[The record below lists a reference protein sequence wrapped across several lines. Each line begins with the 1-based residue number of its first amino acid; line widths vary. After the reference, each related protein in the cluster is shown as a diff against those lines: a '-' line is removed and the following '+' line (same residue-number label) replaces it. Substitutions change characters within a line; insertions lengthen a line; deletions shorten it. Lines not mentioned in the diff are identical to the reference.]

1 MNRNK
6 ERLKKAAIRIQE
18 WYPLMLLLLM
28 IYTLG
33 AYSGNKSSAFLSE
46 YNLSNLLQATLPL
59 AIVAMA
65 QVNAMLVG
73 YLDISVGAV
82 MSFSIVAASFIIT
95 NDATPQAVMIGAG
108 LILLGGVLVGLLNA
122 LLVRWVK
129 LPSIIATL
137 ATLSILEGVALVL
150 RPVASGSINS
160 SLLAALRTKVGM
172 VPVAFIVVLVVAIL
186 WDIWLRRSAGG
197 LRVRATGHDV
207 RSGRRLGIRTKW
219 VQVRGLVL
227 SGLLAAVASFF
238 LAVQVGVGDSRAGS
252 TFALTSIAAAGL
264 GGTSLAGGVGHFTGA
279 LAVSLFLALISN
291 MFSLRIITSSWLND
305 PIVMGGL
312 TIIGLVLYQ
321 VHDLRMLIKEN
332 WKKLRRVFTAR
343 RERNKDYALANVF
356 VEPPATVESGLQ
368 PGQQMLLKGGTVISL
383 DPKIGTLLIGDVL
396 IEGSKI
402 VQVGENIQ
410 ANGTTQV
417 VNAKG
422 MIVMPGFVDTHRHIW
437 EGLLRNIG
445 TDVPLEGR
453 SSYITFVLGRLGRA
467 YRPQDAYA
475 GNIVSAFGAIDA
487 GITTLLDWSHIQAS
501 PEHTDAVVQA
511 LRDSNMRGVFAYG
524 FPWWGKYEPKQPG
537 WFVRAARAHFTSK
550 DQLLTYALA
559 AAGPEFTDFEI
570 TRSHW
575 NMARSVDARI
585 TTHVGVGTFG
595 QRRKVEEFGRKG
607 PELMGPD
614 TTYIHCTTLN
624 DTEIQMIVDS
634 GGSVSLAAPV
644 EMMMGHGM
652 PPTQKFLDRGLK
664 PSLSV
669 DVETN
674 VPGDMFTQMRSVI
687 SLQHSLL
694 HERRLAGEDVK
705 SNLITDQEVLEY
717 ATIEGAR
724 ANGLDHKI
732 GTLTPGKDADILM
745 LTTNK
750 INVTPINDPA
760 AAVVWG
766 MDTSNVDTVM
776 VAGKI
781 LKRGGQLV
789 NVDLNAVKNMVYDA
803 RDYVLRRSRFKL
815 PAI

>member
-6 ERLKKAAIRIQE
+6 ERLKKAAIRIKE

-28 IYTLG
+28 IYTL
-33 AYSGNKSSAFLSE
+33 ASYSGRQSSAFLSE

-82 MSFSIVAASFIIT
+82 MSFSIVAASFIAS
-95 NDATPQAVMIGAG
+95 NDASPQSVAIAAG
-108 LILLGGVLVGLLNA
+108 LILLGGILVGLFNA

-137 ATLSILEGVALVL
+137 ATLSILEGVALIL
-150 RPVASGSINS
+150 RPVASGTINQAG
-160 SLLAALRTKVGM
+160 LALLRTKAGW
-172 VPVAFIVVLVVAIL
+172 VPVAFIVALLVAIL

-197 LRVRATGHDV
+197 LRVRATGNDV
-207 RSGRRLGIRTKW
+207 RAGRRLGIRTKW
-219 VQVRGLVL
+219 VQVRALML
-227 SGLLAAVASFF
+227 SGFMAALASFF
-238 LAVQVGVGDSRAGS
+238 LAVQVGVGDARAGS
-252 TFALTSIAAAGL
+252 SFALTSIAAAAL

-305 PIVMGGL
+305 PIVMGLL

-321 VHDLRMLIKEN
+321 VHDLRMLVKEN
-332 WKKLRRVFTAR
+332 WKKLRRLVTATR
-343 RERNKDYALANVF
+343 VRKKDYAVANVF
-356 VEPPATVESGLQ
+356 VSPPDAYADGAGKQ
-368 PGQQMLLKGGTVISL
+368 ILLKGGTVLSL
-383 DPKIGTLLIGDVL
+383 DPQIGTLPVGDVL
-396 IEGSKI
+396 IEGNKI
-402 VQVGENIQ
+402 VQVGKDIQ
-410 ANGTTQV
+410 PGAGTEV
-417 VNAKG
+417 IDAAR

-487 GITTLLDWSHIQAS
+487 GVTTLLDWSHIQAS

-511 LRDSNMRGVFAYG
+511 LNDSKLRAVFAYG

-674 VPGDMFTQMRSVI
+674 VPGDMFTQMRSLI
-687 SLQHSLL
+687 SLQHNLI
-694 HERRLAGEDVK
+694 HERRLAGESRVPE
-705 SNLITDQEVLEY
+705 LITEQDVLEY

-724 ANGLDHKI
+724 ANGLDHKV
-732 GTLTPGKDADILM
+732 GTLTPGKEADIL
-745 LTTNK
+745 LLRTDRINTSPITN
-750 INVTPINDPA
+750 PA
-760 AAVVWG
+760 ATVVWG
-766 MDTSNVDTVM
+766 MDTSNVDTVII
-776 VAGKI
+776 AGRV
-781 LKRGGQLV
+781 LKRSGQLV
-789 NVDLNAVKNMVYDA
+789 NVDLSAVHAMVYDA

-815 PAI
+815 PAL

>member
-6 ERLKKAAIRIQE
+6 ERLKKAAIRIKE

-28 IYTLG
+28 IYTL
-33 AYSGNKSSAFLSE
+33 ASYSGRQSSAFLSE

-82 MSFSIVAASFIIT
+82 MSFSIVAASFIAS
-95 NDATPQAVMIGAG
+95 NDASPQSVAIAAG
-108 LILLGGVLVGLLNA
+108 LILLGGILVGLFNA

-137 ATLSILEGVALVL
+137 ATLSILEGVALIL
-150 RPVASGSINS
+150 RPVASGTINQAG
-160 SLLAALRTKVGM
+160 LALLRTKAGW
-172 VPVAFIVVLVVAIL
+172 VPVAFIVALLVAIL

-197 LRVRATGHDV
+197 LRVRATGNDV
-207 RSGRRLGIRTKW
+207 RAGRRLGIRTKW
-219 VQVRGLVL
+219 VQVRALML
-227 SGLLAAVASFF
+227 SGFMAALASFF
-238 LAVQVGVGDSRAGS
+238 LAVQVGVGDARAGS
-252 TFALTSIAAAGL
+252 SFALTSIAAAAL

-305 PIVMGGL
+305 PIVMGLL

-321 VHDLRMLIKEN
+321 VHDLRMLVKEN
-332 WKKLRRVFTAR
+332 WKKLRRLVTATR
-343 RERNKDYALANVF
+343 VRKKDYAVANVF
-356 VEPPATVESGLQ
+356 VSPPDAYADGAGKQ
-368 PGQQMLLKGGTVISL
+368 ILLKGGTVLSL
-383 DPKIGTLLIGDVL
+383 DPQIGTLPVGDVL
-396 IEGSKI
+396 IEGNKI
-402 VQVGENIQ
+402 IQVGKDIQ
-410 ANGTTQV
+410 PGAGTEVIDAAQ
-417 VNAKG
+417 

-487 GITTLLDWSHIQAS
+487 GVTTLLDWSHIQAS

-511 LRDSNMRGVFAYG
+511 LNDSKLRAVFAYG

-674 VPGDMFTQMRSVI
+674 VPGDMFTQMRSLI
-687 SLQHSLL
+687 SLQHNLI
-694 HERRLAGEDVK
+694 HERRLAGESRVPE
-705 SNLITDQEVLEY
+705 LITEQDVLEY

-724 ANGLDHKI
+724 ANGLDHKV
-732 GTLTPGKDADILM
+732 GTLTPGKEADIL
-745 LTTNK
+745 LLRTDRINTSPITN
-750 INVTPINDPA
+750 PA
-760 AAVVWG
+760 ATVVWG
-766 MDTSNVDTVM
+766 MDTSNVDTVII
-776 VAGKI
+776 AGRV
-781 LKRGGQLV
+781 LKRSGQLV
-789 NVDLNAVKNMVYDA
+789 NVDLSAVHAMVYDA

-815 PAI
+815 PAL

>member
-6 ERLKKAAIRIQE
+6 ERLKKAAIRIRE

-33 AYSGNKSSAFLSE
+33 AYSAGQSEAFLSE
-46 YNLSNLLQATLPL
+46 YNLGNLLQATLPL

-73 YLDISVGAV
+73 YLDISVGAN

-108 LILLGGVLVGLLNA
+108 LILLGGVLIGLFNA
-122 LLVRWVK
+122 VLVRWVK

-150 RPVASGSINS
+150 RPVASGGINAG
-160 SLLAALRTKVGM
+160 LLSVLRTKAGW
-172 VPVAFIVVLVVAIL
+172 VPVAMIIVVLVAIL
-186 WDIWLRRSAGG
+186 WDIWLRRSAAG
-197 LRVRATGHDV
+197 LRLRATGHDV
-207 RSGRRLGIRTKW
+207 RAARRLGTRTQFI
-219 VQVRGLVL
+219 QVRALVL

-238 LAVQVGVGDSRAGS
+238 LAVQVGVGDARAGAN
-252 TFALTSIAAAGL
+252 FALTSIAAAAL
-264 GGTSLAGGVGHFTGA
+264 GGTSLMGGVGHFTGA

-291 MFSLRIITSSWLND
+291 MFSLRIITASWIND
-305 PIVMGGL
+305 PIVMGLL

-321 VHDLRMLIKEN
+321 VDDLRILVKEN
-332 WKKLRRVFTAR
+332 WKRLRRVFTAT
-343 RERNKDYALANVF
+343 RERRNGYTVANVF
-356 VEPPATVESGLQ
+356 VSPNGSSPNGNPADQSI
-368 PGQQMLLKGGTVISL
+368 LLKGGTVMTL
-383 DPKIGTLLIGDVL
+383 DPKLGLLQKGDVL
-396 IEGSKI
+396 IEGNKI
-402 VQVGENIQ
+402 KGIAPSLQS
-410 ANGTTQV
+410 NGATQV
-417 VNAKG
+417 IDASNT
-422 MIVMPGFVDTHRHIW
+422 IVMPGFVDTHRHIW

-501 PEHTDAVVQA
+501 PEHTDAVIQA
-511 LRDSNMRGVFAYG
+511 LKDSNMRVVFAYG
-524 FPWWGKYEPKQPG
+524 FPWWGKYETKQPG
-537 WFVRAARAHFTSK
+537 WFVRAARMHFTSK

-559 AAGPEFTDFEI
+559 AAGPEFTDFEV
-570 TRSHW
+570 TRTHW

-607 PELMGPD
+607 AGLMGPD

-634 GGSVSLAAPV
+634 GGTISLAAPV

-674 VPGDMFTQMRSVI
+674 VPGDLFTQMRSVI
-687 SLQHSLL
+687 NLQHSLIND
-694 HERRLAGEDVK
+694 RRLAGESKLPD
-705 SNLITDQEVLEY
+705 LITDKDVIEY

-724 ANGLDHKI
+724 ANGLDHKV
-732 GTLTPGKDADILM
+732 GTLTPGKDADIIM
-745 LTTNK
+745 LRTDRV
-750 INVTPINDPA
+750 NVTPLNDPYG
-760 AAVVWG
+760 AVVWG
-766 MDTSNVDTVM
+766 MDTSNIDTVM
-776 VAGKI
+776 VSGKI
-781 LKRGGQLV
+781 LKKNGMLV
-789 NVDLNAVKNMVYDA
+789 NVDLSAVKNMVLDA
-803 RDYVLRRSRFKL
+803 RDHVIKRSRFRV

>member
-1 MNRNK
+1 MNRTK

-28 IYTLG
+28 IYLLG
-33 AYSGNKSSAFLSE
+33 AYSASQSDAFLSE

-73 YLDISVGAV
+73 YLDISVGAT
-82 MSFSIVAASFIIT
+82 MSISIVAASFIIT
-95 NDATPQAVMIGAG
+95 NEATPEAVAIGVG
-108 LILLGGVLVGLLNA
+108 LILLGGVLIGLFNA
-122 LLVRWVK
+122 VLVRWLK

-137 ATLSILEGVALVL
+137 ATLSVLEGVALVM
-150 RPVASGSINS
+150 RPVASGLINGD
-160 SLLAALRTKVGM
+160 LMALLRTKWGL

-186 WDIWLRRSAGG
+186 WDIWLRRSAAG
-197 LRVRATGHDV
+197 LRLRATGFDM
-207 RSGRRLGIRTKW
+207 RASRRLGVRTKFL
-219 VQVRGLVL
+219 QVRALVL

-238 LAVQVGVGDSRAGS
+238 LAVQVGVGDARAGS
-252 TFALTSIAAAGL
+252 NFALTSIAAAAL

-279 LAVSLFLALISN
+279 LVVSMFLALISN
-291 MFSLRIITSSWLND
+291 MFSLRIITASWIND
-305 PIVMGGL
+305 PIVMGAL

-332 WKKLRRVFTAR
+332 WKKLRRIFTAT
-343 RERNKDYALANVF
+343 RERRKDYAVANVF
-356 VEPPATVESGLQ
+356 VSPNGASPNGVPDA
-368 PGQQMLLKGGTVISL
+368 PILLKGGTVMTL
-383 DPKIGTLLIGDVL
+383 DPQLGLLQKGDVL
-396 IEGSKI
+396 IEGKKI
-402 VQVGENIQ
+402 KEIAPSIN
-410 ANGTTQV
+410 ANGATQV
-417 VNAKG
+417 IDASNT
-422 MIVMPGFVDTHRHIW
+422 IVMPGFVDTHRHIW

-467 YRPQDAYA
+467 YRPQDVYA

-501 PEHTDAVVQA
+501 PEHTDAVIQA
-511 LRDSNMRGVFAYG
+511 LKDSHMRVVFAYG

-537 WFVRAARAHFTSK
+537 WFVRAARMHFTSK

-559 AAGPEFTDFEI
+559 AAGPEFTEFEV
-570 TRSHW
+570 TRAHW

-585 TTHVGVGTFG
+585 TAHVGVGTFG

-624 DTEIQMIVDS
+624 DTEIGMIVDS
-634 GGSVSLAAPV
+634 GGTVSLASPV

-687 SLQHSLL
+687 TLQHQLV
-694 HERRLAGEDVK
+694 HERRLAGDSKVPE
-705 SNLITDQEVLEY
+705 LISDKEVIEY

-724 ANGLDHKI
+724 ANGLDHKT
-732 GTLTPGKDADILM
+732 GTLTPGKEADIVM
-745 LTTNK
+745 LRTDRINTT
-750 INVTPINDPA
+750 PLNDPYG
-760 AAVVWG
+760 AVVWG
-766 MDTSNVDTVM
+766 MDTGNVDTVI
-776 VAGKI
+776 VAGKV
-781 LKRGGQLV
+781 LKRSGMLV
-789 NVDLNAVKNMVYDA
+789 NVDMNAVRTMVIDA
-803 RDYVLRRSRFKL
+803 RNTVIKRARFRL

>member
-6 ERLKKAAIRIQE
+6 ERLKKAAIRIKE

-28 IYTLG
+28 IYTL
-33 AYSGNKSSAFLSE
+33 ASYSGRQSSAFLSE

-82 MSFSIVAASFIIT
+82 MSFSIVAASFIAS
-95 NDATPQAVMIGAG
+95 NDASPQSVAIAAG
-108 LILLGGVLVGLLNA
+108 LILLGGILVGLFNA

-137 ATLSILEGVALVL
+137 ATLSILEGVALIL
-150 RPVASGSINS
+150 RPVASGTINQAG
-160 SLLAALRTKVGM
+160 LALLRTKAGW
-172 VPVAFIVVLVVAIL
+172 VPVAFIVALLVAIL

-197 LRVRATGHDV
+197 LRVRATGNDV
-207 RSGRRLGIRTKW
+207 RAGRRLGIRTKW
-219 VQVRGLVL
+219 VQVRALML
-227 SGLLAAVASFF
+227 SGFMAALASFF
-238 LAVQVGVGDSRAGS
+238 LAVQVGVGDARAGS
-252 TFALTSIAAAGL
+252 SFALTSIAAAAL

-305 PIVMGGL
+305 PIVMGLL

-321 VHDLRMLIKEN
+321 VHDLRMLVKEN
-332 WKKLRRVFTAR
+332 WKKLRRLVTATR
-343 RERNKDYALANVF
+343 VRKKDYAVANVF
-356 VEPPATVESGLQ
+356 VSPPDAHADGAVGEQ
-368 PGQQMLLKGGTVISL
+368 ILLKGGTVLSL
-383 DPKIGTLLIGDVL
+383 DPQIGTLPVGDVL
-396 IEGSKI
+396 IEGNKI
-402 VQVGENIQ
+402 IQVGKDIQ
-410 ANGTTQV
+410 PGASTEVIDAAQ
-417 VNAKG
+417 

-487 GITTLLDWSHIQAS
+487 GVTTLLDWSHIQAS

-511 LRDSNMRGVFAYG
+511 LNDSKLRAVFAYG

-674 VPGDMFTQMRSVI
+674 VPGDMFTQMRSLI
-687 SLQHSLL
+687 SLQHNLI
-694 HERRLAGEDVK
+694 HERRLAGESRV
-705 SNLITDQEVLEY
+705 SELITEQDVLEY

-724 ANGLDHKI
+724 ANGLDHKV
-732 GTLTPGKDADILM
+732 GTLTPGKEADIL
-745 LTTNK
+745 LLRTDRINTSPITN
-750 INVTPINDPA
+750 PA
-760 AAVVWG
+760 ATVVWG
-766 MDTSNVDTVM
+766 MDTSNVDTVII
-776 VAGKI
+776 AGRV
-781 LKRGGQLV
+781 LKRSGQLV
-789 NVDLNAVKNMVYDA
+789 NVDLSAVHAMVYDA

-815 PAI
+815 PAL

>member
-33 AYSGNKSSAFLSE
+33 AYSGGQSSAFLSE

-95 NDATPQAVMIGAG
+95 NDATPQAVAIGAG
-108 LILLGGVLVGLLNA
+108 LILLGGVLVGLFNA

-129 LPSIIATL
+129 LPPIIATL
-137 ATLSILEGVALVL
+137 ATLSILEGVALVM
-150 RPVASGSINS
+150 RPVASGSINAPA
-160 SLLAALRTKVGM
+160 LALLRTKTGW

-207 RSGRRLGIRTKW
+207 RASRRLGTRTKW
-219 VQVRGLVL
+219 IQVRGLVL

-238 LAVQVGVGDSRAGS
+238 LAVQVGVGDARAG
-252 TFALTSIAAAGL
+252 TNFALTSIAAAAL

-279 LAVSLFLALISN
+279 LAVSVFLTLISN

-305 PIVMGGL
+305 PIVMGML

-321 VHDLRMLIKEN
+321 VHDLRMLVKEN

-343 RERNKDYALANVF
+343 RVRRTDYAVANVF
-356 VEPPATVESGLQ
+356 VSPPSGPNGSEPGKRI
-368 PGQQMLLKGGTVISL
+368 LLKGGTVLSL
-383 DPKIGTLLIGDVL
+383 DPQIGTLPVGDVL

-402 VQVGENIQ
+402 IQVGKDIQ
-410 ANGTTQV
+410 SNGATEV
-417 VNAKG
+417 IDAER

-511 LRDSNMRGVFAYG
+511 LNDSNMRAVFAYG

-607 PELMGPD
+607 PELLGPD

-674 VPGDMFTQMRSVI
+674 VPGDMFTQLRSVI
-687 SLQHSLL
+687 SLQHSLI
-694 HERRLAGEDVK
+694 HERRLAGG
-705 SNLITDQEVLEY
+705 SNVPDLITEQEVLEY

-724 ANGLDHKI
+724 ANGLDSKI
-732 GTLTPGKDADILM
+732 GTLTPGKEADIIM
-745 LTTNK
+745 LTTDRV
-750 INVTPINDPA
+750 NVSPLNNPA

-766 MDTSNVDTVM
+766 MDTTNVDTVM
-776 VAGKI
+776 VAGKL
-781 LKRGGQLV
+781 LKRSGLLV
-789 NVDLNAVKNMVYDA
+789 NVDLNAVQNMVYDA

-815 PAI
+815 PAM